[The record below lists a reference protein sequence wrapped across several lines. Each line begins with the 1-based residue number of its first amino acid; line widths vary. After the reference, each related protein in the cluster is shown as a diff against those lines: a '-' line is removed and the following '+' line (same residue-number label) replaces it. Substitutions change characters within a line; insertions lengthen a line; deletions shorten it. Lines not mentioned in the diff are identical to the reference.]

1 LVNPFN
7 NDRTVKFEGYT
18 TLLHKGVKNMKVA
31 VLIPC
36 YNEELTIGKVVDDFK
51 RELPYA
57 DIYVYDNNSK
67 DRTSEIAAQHGAIVR
82 KETRQ
87 GKGNVVRSMFRDI
100 DADIYVM
107 VDGDDTYPAE
117 FVHQLI
123 EPIKNGEA
131 NMVIGDRLSN
141 GTYFQENKRPF
152 HNFGN
157 NLVKNLINFLYKSD
171 IKDIM
176 TGYRAFDKFFVKTM
190 PVMSPGFEIETEMSI
205 HALDKKFLIKEVPID
220 YRDRPEG
227 SESKLNTFSDGWK
240 VLKMIF
246 TLFKEYKPFLFFSLW
261 SLLFFILGLAVGIP
275 VIAEFVQTQ
284 FITRVPSAILA
295 VGLMIFS
302 MLSFACGLIL
312 DTVAAS
318 QRKHYE
324 LELNRIHDEMRRK
337 EHAYIS

>member
-1 LVNPFN
+1 
-7 NDRTVKFEGYT
+7 
-18 TLLHKGVKNMKVA
+18 MKIA

-36 YNEELTIGKVVDDFK
+36 YNEEKTIGKVVSDFK
-51 RELPYA
+51 RELPHA

-67 DRTSEIAAQHGAIVR
+67 DRTSEIAAEHGAIVR

-87 GKGNVVRSMFRDI
+87 GKGNVVRSMFREI
-100 DADIYVM
+100 EADIYVM

-123 EPIKNGEA
+123 EPIQNGEA

-176 TGYRAFDKFFVKTM
+176 TGYRAFDKWFVKSM

-246 TLFKEYKPFLFFSLW
+246 TLFKDYKPFLFFSLW
-261 SLLFFILGLAVGIP
+261 SALFFILGLAVGIP
-275 VIAEFVQTQ
+275 VIVEFIQTN

-295 VGLMIFS
+295 VGLMIFAL
-302 MLSFACGLIL
+302 LSFACGLIL
-312 DTVAAS
+312 DTVASA
-318 QRKHYE
+318 QRKQYE
-324 LELNRIHDEMRRK
+324 LELNQIYKQMRREK
-337 EHAYIS
+337 NDYIS